1 MLIDFLFE
9 LKKAGL
15 PVSLREFLTL
25 IEGLNATGD
34 PVTIKVR

>member
-25 IEGLNATGD
+25 IEGLQRHVAWGS
-34 PVTIKVR
+34 IR